1 MTALTATICLAA
13 GLTASFI
20 ALTAW
25 CAMLRAGIRQGSRRT
40 LLHGF

>member
-13 GLTASFI
+13 GLTAGFI

-25 CAMLRAGIRQGSRRT
+25 CAVVHADARQSRRPAM
-40 LLHGF
+40 HGF